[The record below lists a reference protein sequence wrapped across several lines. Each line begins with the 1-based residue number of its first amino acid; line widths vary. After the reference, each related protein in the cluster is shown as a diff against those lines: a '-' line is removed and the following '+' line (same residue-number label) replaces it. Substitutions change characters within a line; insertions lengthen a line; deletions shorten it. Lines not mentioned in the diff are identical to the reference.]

1 MLDNF
6 ARRVRARLDE
16 ARGASQQEALRQ
28 LLVQQELDRL
38 RALPCHS
45 DPRCLV
51 RFGAK
56 VYSQNDEDGILA
68 EVFRRIGTTN
78 QRFVEIGV
86 EAGLEN
92 NTLALLFQGWS
103 GVWVEGHPPYVNQIR
118 KGFQR
123 TIDSGA
129 LQVLEAYVNR
139 ETVDALIAGACD
151 VPEIDLLSLDIDGND
166 LHVFEAIQC
175 VRPRVVVMEY
185 NAKFPPPIEYGLV
198 YDPDYLWEGDDCFGA
213 SLTTLE
219 ARMRDRT
226 KTLESRMNTRADE
239 DVKRITEV
247 LQQLAETIRTELGEA
262 DGRGVDRV
270 QGSQRVDE
278 RLAGA
283 PALRLAEEP
292 GLQPRQVVRHR
303 IGSEIPVGQRDRRDV
318 AIVALEI
325 ALGHV

>member
-219 ARMRDRT
+219 ARMR
-226 KTLESRMNTRADE
+226 A
-239 DVKRITEV
+239 
-247 LQQLAETIRTELGEA
+247 
-262 DGRGVDRV
+262 RGYRLVGCNLT
-270 QGSQRVDE
+270 GSN
-278 RLAGA
+278 AFF
-283 PALRLAEEP
+283 
-292 GLQPRQVVRHR
+292 VRHDLVAGKFLEPYTAEVHYQPAR
-303 IGSEIPVGQRDRRDV
+303 YHLSGFRAGHPPSYSALELRDR
-318 AIVALEI
+318 
-325 ALGHV
+325 